1 MTESQQYSIRAFAD
15 IFGLTPAT
23 VRYYESLGLISPQRS
38 VNQRRFYTEKDV
50 DWMRFILHLK
60 NTGMSMEQLQQY
72 VLLRS
77 QGDITIAE
85 RLELLLQTRDDFLQ
99 QQAKLQKHL
108 QILND
113 KIEWYQRRQQGLL
126 SEQVSFAEYLTSNGH
141 SL

>member
-77 QGDITIAE
+77 QGDVTIAE
-85 RLELLLQTRDDFLQ
+85 RLELLLQTRDNFLQ

>member
-85 RLELLLQTRDDFLQ
+85 RLELLLQTRDNFLQ

-126 SEQVSFAEYLTSNGH
+126 SEQVSFAEYLISNGH